1 LNLRDILF
9 PRSRRQRVLR
19 NRWAAGVFVIL
30 FFLVV
35 LVWLGQRL
43 GPDTVSDD
51 DVESVQL
58 EPPEVSVARAEIE
71 KLVEDFDTRSAE
83 TGFEAD
89 EDSLALLQQAV
100 DKAAWIISTRG
111 TAATLEDNNRLD
123 DLRERLGTYLAAS
136 LFEESRDAE
145 SASRVAAAEGK
156 PELALDQLKRALDL
170 QAEINRDHPGARQ
183 ASPSRA
189 RMLERDVERLEAE
202 PLTQNA
208 SVAIEEAG
216 RRMSVGDFDGARR
229 DLLAAQDA
237 LRTIADTHPAL
248 ARDQTSMRERVDFLL
263 MEVDAAQRRQV
274 VEELTSRAHL
284 AATEG
289 DLSKSASLFVEA
301 IAQQRAIN
309 TSYPGTSAASPG
321 ALETLE
327 RDRQTTLSGPLAAQ
341 LRARLAELDVALP
354 ARRELA
360 AGEAIVAASAL
371 LSDLETQFPRSSHLD
386 PAVMLRVRFLA
397 TQREDLGALQDAV
410 MERLQPIPGQPAW
423 AMLDREV
430 SQLLYSRLTGSNPST
445 RRGDLLPVEG
455 VTLDEAQEFARRLSW
470 VLGREVR
477 LPGRA
482 EFEAA
487 VQPVDPMHVRQGC
500 WHGASVPD
508 REPRPVGSSPPN
520 ARGFYD
526 LLGNGSDWL
535 LPDTP
540 GGDALVAG
548 GSVRDNP
555 IALAQVPVESRP
567 AVERIRYNGFRV
579 MVKTSDAPAE

>member
-1 LNLRDILF
+1 
-9 PRSRRQRVLR
+9 
-19 NRWAAGVFVIL
+19 
-30 FFLVV
+30 
-35 LVWLGQRL
+35 
-43 GPDTVSDD
+43 
-51 DVESVQL
+51 
-58 EPPEVSVARAEIE
+58 
-71 KLVEDFDTRSAE
+71 
-83 TGFEAD
+83 
-89 EDSLALLQQAV
+89 
-100 DKAAWIISTRG
+100 
-111 TAATLEDNNRLD
+111 
-123 DLRERLGTYLAAS
+123 
-136 LFEESRDAE
+136 
-145 SASRVAAAEGK
+145 
-156 PELALDQLKRALDL
+156 
-170 QAEINRDHPGARQ
+170 
-183 ASPSRA
+183 
-189 RMLERDVERLEAE
+189 
-202 PLTQNA
+202 
-208 SVAIEEAG
+208 VAIEEAG

-327 RDRQTTLSGPLAAQ
+327 RDRQTTLSGPRAAH
-341 LRARLAELDVALP
+341 LRARLAEHDVALP

-445 RRGDLLPVEG
+445 RRGDLL
-455 VTLDEAQEFARRLSW
+455 RL
-470 VLGREVR
+470 
-477 LPGRA
+477 RA
-482 EFEAA
+482 
-487 VQPVDPMHVRQGC
+487 
-500 WHGASVPD
+500 
-508 REPRPVGSSPPN
+508 
-520 ARGFYD
+520 
-526 LLGNGSDWL
+526 
-535 LPDTP
+535 
-540 GGDALVAG
+540 
-548 GSVRDNP
+548 
-555 IALAQVPVESRP
+555 
-567 AVERIRYNGFRV
+567 
-579 MVKTSDAPAE
+579 